1 MEPETKL
8 DPWMIRVMVLDVIPV
23 GLTSEIS
30 TIGGRVETSR
40 KSILGIDFSYFMTQ
54 HWAIELQG
62 GPFERDYWIKDSKG
76 GDFKIGSVRNTALSL
91 TLQYHLYPSAK
102 LSPYIGLG
110 INKAWTR
117 EVSPAP
123 GIPNFDVKN
132 ITSTIFNAGIDYRL
146 DSRWTLSGNFRYI
159 KSPEYRFNGQNFESV
174 VSMDTL
180 VVGAGLGF
188 RF

>member
-76 GDFKIGSVRNTALSL
+76 GDFK
-91 TLQYHLYPSAK
+91 
-102 LSPYIGLG
+102 
-110 INKAWTR
+110 
-117 EVSPAP
+117 
-123 GIPNFDVKN
+123 
-132 ITSTIFNAGIDYRL
+132 
-146 DSRWTLSGNFRYI
+146 
-159 KSPEYRFNGQNFESV
+159 
-174 VSMDTL
+174 
-180 VVGAGLGF
+180 
-188 RF
+188 